1 MPRIIKPA
9 KGSFTTADLTIDS
22 DGRVIAASSGSVSAT
37 NMVLTQSIHSG
48 TSPTTFTAQPGTSK
62 LHVYIRGGGG
72 GGGGASS
79 VALGGAAGHGGYGF
93 FKVPVSQPYTAPF
106 SIGEGGTEG
115 QTGPQVNAGQ
125 AGSATTFD
133 TNLTANG
140 GNGGPQ
146 GFPTPQGGTNS
157 GTPGTVSNETY
168 SYVQPSAADYP
179 PFFFSGHTMMKDIG
193 GQNDQ
198 GQFNSNFGNV
208 NSMNPSTPVTSPV
221 NPITINFPATAGQ
234 ITGLRQGMGRKQEA
248 GVGGVG
254 GLFAP
259 SPGGPAQGGT
269 GQDGG
274 ILIYEDIG

>member
-106 SIGEGGTEG
+106 SIGEGGTAG
-115 QTGPQVNAGQ
+115 QTGPSVNVGQ

-208 NSMNPSTPVTSPV
+208 NSMNPTTPVTSPV

-234 ITGLRQGMGRKQEA
+234 ITGLHQGMGRKQEA